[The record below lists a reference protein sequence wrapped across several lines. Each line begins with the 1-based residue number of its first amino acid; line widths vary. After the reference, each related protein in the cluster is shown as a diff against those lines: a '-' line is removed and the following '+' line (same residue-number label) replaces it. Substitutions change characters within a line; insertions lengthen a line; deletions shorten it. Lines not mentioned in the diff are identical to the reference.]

1 MVTGLVLA
9 FAGCLGL
16 VCGSFANVLIYRL
29 PRCESVVF
37 PGSHCPACGTPIPW
51 YLNIPVLSFLAL
63 RGRCASCKVPIS
75 PRYPLVEAS
84 TGLLFL
90 ACAWAWGPTVKAGWG
105 AAFCLLCLP
114 LGLIDLEHQILPDRL
129 TYPGLAAG
137 LLFSVTG
144 QATAWKDALAGA
156 VAGAVLPMA
165 VMGAYWLIRREEGM
179 GWGDVKLLAM
189 IGAFLGWKGVLLT
202 LMAGALAGTFIGGGY
217 LLVSGK
223 GRRTP
228 LPFGTF
234 LCAAALLVLFFGDA
248 AWRWYAGLLPPP

>member
-1 MVTGLVLA
+1 MVTGLVLV

-29 PRCESVVF
+29 PRRESVVF
-37 PGSHCPACGTPIPW
+37 PGSHCPACGAPIPW
-51 YLNIPVLSFLAL
+51 YLNVPVLSFAAL

-84 TGLLFL
+84 MGLLFV

-105 AAFCLLCLP
+105 AVFCLLCLP

-137 LLFSVTG
+137 LLFSFTG
-144 QATAWKDALAGA
+144 QATAWQDALAGA
-156 VAGAVLPMA
+156 VAGAVLPIM

-189 IGAFLGWKGVLLT
+189 IGAFLGWKGALLT